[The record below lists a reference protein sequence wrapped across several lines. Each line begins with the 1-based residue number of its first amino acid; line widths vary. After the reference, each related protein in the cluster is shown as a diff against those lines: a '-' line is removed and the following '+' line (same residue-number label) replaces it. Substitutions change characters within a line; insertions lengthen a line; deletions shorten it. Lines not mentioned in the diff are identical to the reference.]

1 MIAFLI
7 VVVLIYVLII
17 ILILIVNSFLVVGL
31 VLVSQPA
38 HLVLSGLPLFAE
50 PVLRLAH
57 LVVLGA
63 AEHGIVIVSLV
74 IENLLLLRLLLLSL
88 ESLYHLCLLLPAL
101 LIFQVVHVELV
112 LQIVNIGVLLDVDL
126 VVALELGLKA
136 LVLFLILGLDIFQSL
151 ESFFYSLQLHFS
163 P

>member
-17 ILILIVNSFLVVGL
+17 ILVLVVNSFLVVGL
-31 VLVSQPA
+31 VLVSESA

-50 PVLRLAH
+50 SVLRLAH

-63 AEHGIVIVSLV
+63 AEHSVVIISLV

-88 ESLYHLCLLLPAL
+88 KSLYHLRLLLPAL
-101 LIFQVVHVELV
+101 LVF
-112 LQIVNIGVLLDVDL
+112 
-126 VVALELGLKA
+126 
-136 LVLFLILGLDIFQSL
+136 
-151 ESFFYSLQLHFS
+151 
-163 P
+163 

>member
-17 ILILIVNSFLVVGL
+17 ILVLVVNSFLVVGL
-31 VLVSQPA
+31 VLVSEPA

-50 PVLRLAH
+50 SVLRLAH

-63 AEHGIVIVSLV
+63 SEHSVVIISLV

-88 ESLYHLCLLLPAL
+88 ESLYHLRLLLPAL
-101 LIFQVVHVELV
+101 L
-112 LQIVNIGVLLDVDL
+112 
-126 VVALELGLKA
+126 
-136 LVLFLILGLDIFQSL
+136 VLF
-151 ESFFYSLQLHFS
+151 SFRPVGPFADCKGISSFAEE
-163 P
+163 